1 MREKCIEQIATHF
14 VGVFRMIAED
24 GNVRENAVSDSL
36 VLEVV
41 PVVVE
46 PKVSG
51 TNGIDAVN
59 LSHRNTAF
67 HQTAN
72 DFIRR
77 INTTLGE
84 AYGIYQSSQIADQ
97 MPSEGFQFHGIGS
110 QRDCLHDG
118 RESVHDCDGIIADSS
133 ISEAVTEI
141 PADTCGDIAYGVL
154 LLRIEQHVHRQD
166 KPSLDIAAV
175 GIQERFFVLVIG
187 GIIASIPKGCRIF
200 GADNSANATKGIAA
214 GGSVATC
221 FDVADGSLTHFA
233 EFCELDLGNIIDFP
247 HKFDGKAIHGFSSF
261 SVRTF
266 TIP

>member
-97 MPSEGFQFHGIGS
+97 IPSEGFQFHGIGS